1 MSAEMDT
8 LIDLVI
14 NGKIKEAKDAT
25 QKCLDAGISPQDIIF
40 KGLSKAMEVVGDKY
54 AAKQYFLPQVL
65 LSANTLYQGLNL
77 VLPMLL
83 SGGGKSKGAVIIGVV
98 EGDVHDIGKNICKAM
113 LTGLGLEVVDMG
125 KDVPIKS
132 MLEGKSKGRKS
143 NLRVHTHDPDT
154 RGNERDGETHKGRGS
169 ERKDQDHDRWRRN
182 LERVRRPDRCRR
194 LDIRRSRVLTGRSKI
209 LRYLNTSRGLG
220 PFSYIFDR
228 CVVHGYDVYGNRSSY
243 CL

>member
-132 MLEGKSKGRKS
+132 MLEEAKAKGAKAICESTLMTPTLEGMKEMEKLVKEEGLKGKIKTMIGGGATSK
-143 NLRVHTHDPDT
+143 
-154 RGNERDGETHKGRGS
+154 EFA
-169 ERKDQDHDRWRRN
+169 DQIGADAW
-182 LERVRRPDRCRR
+182 
-194 LDIRRSRVLTGRSKI
+194 T
-209 LRYLNTSRGLG
+209 
-220 PFSYIFDR
+220 
-228 CVVHGYDVYGNRSSY
+228 YDAVECSQVAAKYFGI
-243 CL
+243 